1 MTVNPS
7 TLRSESFA
15 EMGLVLRR
23 DAPAILEA
31 WCLRAAEEQP
41 QAQRVHQQALLDHL
55 PRFLDELGNSLSAA
69 GDNGAAHHFRPA
81 LQHGHQRW
89 TDGWSLTEVV
99 RDYQILRLVLVDYLE
114 AKLHRPLGSRE
125 HQALSLALDEA
136 IGVSVGAYVDHYA
149 EHSKSQEK
157 ERADRAQETADF
169 LRRHAE
175 HLQEAHRNKDEFM
188 ALMSHELR
196 NPLAPIRNALHVLT
210 LDSTPE
216 TLAWARGLMERQ
228 LGVLTRLVDD
238 LLDVSRIA
246 RDKIAL
252 VRERLD
258 LASLVRNA
266 VEDRRGSFVEAG
278 LDLQVQTPS
287 EPVWVSGEATR
298 LTQVLGNILHNAL
311 KFTNRGGRVR
321 VVLGVN
327 AGAEAEMTISDTG
340 VGIAAHLLPRVF
352 EAYMQADSQP
362 ERRTGGLGL
371 GLALVKGL
379 VELHGGR
386 VAASSEGTGRGTQF
400 KITLP
405 LVP

>member
-1 MTVNPS
+1 
-7 TLRSESFA
+7 LEKSEA
-15 EMGLVLRR
+15 
-23 DAPAILEA
+23 
-31 WCLRAAEEQP
+31 
-41 QAQRVHQQALLDHL
+41 
-55 PRFLDELGNSLSAA
+55 
-69 GDNGAAHHFRPA
+69 A
-81 LQHGHQRW
+81 LQTASKQK
-89 TDGWSLTEVV
+89 DLF
-99 RDYQILRLVLVDYLE
+99 
-114 AKLHRPLGSRE
+114 
-125 HQALSLALDEA
+125 LATLA
-136 IGVSVGAYVDHYA
+136 
-149 EHSKSQEK
+149 
-157 ERADRAQETADF
+157 
-169 LRRHAE
+169 
-175 HLQEAHRNKDEFM
+175 
-188 ALMSHELR
+188 HELR
-196 NPLAPIRNALHVLT
+196 NPLAPLRTGLDVLLHQGQKLPIVAN
-210 LDSTPE
+210 
-216 TLAWARGLMERQ
+216 TLAAMNRQ
-228 LGVLTRLVDD
+228 LDHMVRLVDD